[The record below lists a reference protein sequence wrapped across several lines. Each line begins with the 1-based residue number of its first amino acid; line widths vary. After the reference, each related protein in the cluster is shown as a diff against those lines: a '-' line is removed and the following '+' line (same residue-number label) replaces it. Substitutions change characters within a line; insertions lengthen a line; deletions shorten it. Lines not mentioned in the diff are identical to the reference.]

1 MIEEIVLKILVIFL
15 MIAIG
20 YAARKFRLLKENA
33 ASTLSDLLFGIAIP
47 CMVLDTM
54 QQNDF
59 EGQIVNDTFWSLLVY
74 VVVTLLLCALSFPVA
89 KLFRAEGDE
98 EGIFRF
104 QIAFTNFGFMGIPLT
119 KAMFGG
125 YCELINLIMNIG
137 FNLVVYTV
145 GIVVMI
151 YQKGDKFFDRRMLG
165 RMLNLTL
172 ISCVAGLIIFITGFR
187 FPSFIN
193 EGLGYVGD
201 TVVPVAMIIIGMQLQ
216 GSNIRRLL
224 SRRNLFLCVISLILV
239 PAFTLG
245 VCLLLPVSSSVAITM
260 AFGMAMP
267 SAAIT
272 VILAEQFDR
281 NVLLASEGVAVT
293 TFFSMMT
300 LPVWAII
307 LSYTL
312 L

>member
-1 MIEEIVLKILVIFL
+1 MIEEIILKILVIFL

-20 YAARKFRLLKENA
+20 YAARKFRLLKDNA
-33 ASTLSDLLFGIAIP
+33 ASTLTDLLFGIAIP
-47 CMVLDTM
+47 CMVLETM
-54 QQNDF
+54 QENDF
-59 EGQIVNDTFWSLLVY
+59 KGQIVNDTFWSLLTY
-74 VVVTLLLCALSFPVA
+74 IIITLALCALSFPVA
-89 KLFRAEGDE
+89 KLFRAPEEE

-119 KAMFGG
+119 KALFGG
-125 YCELINLIMNIG
+125 YCELICLIMNIG
-137 FNLVVYTV
+137 FNLIVYTA
-145 GIVVMI
+145 GIVVLI
-151 YQKGDKFFDRRMLG
+151 YKRGERLFDKSMLK

-201 TVVPVAMIIIGMQLQ
+201 TVVPLAMIIIGMQLQ

-224 SRRNLFLCVISLILV
+224 SGRNLFLCVISLILV

-245 VCLLLPVSSSVAITM
+245 VCLLLPVSSSVTITM

-272 VILAEQFDR
+272 VILADQFDR
-281 NVLLASEGVAVT
+281 NTLLASEGVAIT

-307 LSYTL
+307 LSYIL